1 MKINFKS
8 VGAITRVNF
17 TRTTWIAYLVA
28 GICFLNTFIQA
39 FIYNLLGYSENS
51 QVSEGN
57 MLLLVLILSA
67 VLIPSVNFSKI
78 MHLNGKKQDF
88 FWACL
93 FNYIFFA
100 AVLSAINL
108 LLMYTYDRAM
118 GSTITLWNIAEIF
131 GWTKDGIIL
140 AFLRQFAFYLLLG
153 IAIHTLTALQTFWY
167 GWVTDLIIIAVI
179 SVFTPIAPLRK
190 LMLDFFNMII
200 FNPNPIVHIITCLVL
215 SALIYS
221 IYIPVLSRK
230 KI

>member
-1 MKINFKS
+1 MRNNYKS
-8 VGAITRVNF
+8 IGAITRVNF

-28 GICFLNTFIQA
+28 GISFLNTFIQA

-67 VLIPSVNFSKI
+67 ILIPAVNFSKI
-78 MHLNGKKQDF
+78 MHLNGKKIDF

-93 FNYIFFA
+93 VNYIVFS
-100 AVLSAINL
+100 AVISAVNL
-108 LLMYTYDRAM
+108 LLMYTYDKAM
-118 GSTITLWNIAEIF
+118 GSTMILWNIAESF
-131 GWTKDGIIL
+131 GWTKDGIII
-140 AFLRQFAFYLLLG
+140 AFLRQFAFYLLLAV
-153 IAIHTLTALQTFWY
+153 AIHTLTSIQTFWY
-167 GWVTDLIIIAVI
+167 GWVVDLIITAII
-179 SVFTPIAPLRK
+179 SVFIPIEPLRK
-190 LMLDFFNMII
+190 LLLGFFYMVI
-200 FNPNPIVHIITCLVL
+200 FNPDALAHIAACLAL